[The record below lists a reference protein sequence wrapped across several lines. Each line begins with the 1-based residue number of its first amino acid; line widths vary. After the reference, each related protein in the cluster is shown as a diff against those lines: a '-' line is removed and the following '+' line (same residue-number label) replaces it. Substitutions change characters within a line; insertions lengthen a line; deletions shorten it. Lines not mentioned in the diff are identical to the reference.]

1 MKIICQ
7 KTEIL
12 KGVTTVMSAI
22 SARTTLPILGN
33 VLLEA
38 RAGQLSFTATDL
50 EVWIRTRVSLEIEKE
65 GSITLPAKRLADIL
79 KELSEEEVQMTVD
92 ENQQVS
98 LRCGKARFTLS
109 GLSKADF
116 PVFPER
122 KEDRV
127 FSLKGKVLRAMI
139 QKTIFAVST
148 DSQRYVLNGVYLDVA
163 KGKIRMVATDGRRL
177 AMASQEAGV
186 DKQLQFSVI
195 IPTKAV
201 AEVAR
206 LIGDEEDVKMSLS
219 ESQIGFSFG
228 QTLFLARP
236 IDGHFPNYEQV
247 IPKAGSVKLKLSTQN
262 LLASTRRVALLS
274 RDRTASIKY
283 ALENGALTLSVSQA
297 GVGEAMDEIAVDYK
311 GESLQI
317 AYNPEFVMDVLKHID
332 SPEIILE
339 LSNPLSPGII
349 KPAQDGDS
357 PVHLERGEYL
367 CVIMPMRV

>member
-1 MKIICQ
+1 MKITCQ
-7 KTEIL
+7 KAEIL

-122 KEDRV
+122 KEDRT

-148 DSQRYVLNGVYLDVA
+148 DSQRYVLNGVYLDVS
-163 KGKIRMVATDGRRL
+163 KGKIRMVATDGKRL
-177 AMASQEAGV
+177 AMSSQEAGAV
-186 DKQLQFSVI
+186 QHLQFSVI

-206 LIGDEEDVKMSLS
+206 LIGDEEDVKMNLS

-283 ALENGALTLSVSQA
+283 ALGNGALTLSVSQA

-317 AYNPEFVMDVLKHID
+317 AYNPEFVVDVLKHID

-339 LSNPLSPGII
+339 LSNPLSPGVI
-349 KPAQDGDS
+349 KPAQD
-357 PVHLERGEYL
+357 GEYL